1 MNRNQLET
9 FLQNHHREAFL
20 WARQC
25 CGFDGELA
33 KDVIQQVYLKILEG
47 KARLKN
53 DSHPKSWL
61 FSVIRFT
68 AVDELKKSGKW
79 KWQDLEMIPE
89 GIDSSVI
96 WEDGPT
102 EPESYEGL
110 ISRLPKM
117 QQEVLLMVFY
127 HDLTLEQCAQVL
139 QLHIGTVRTHYDR
152 GKKKMKEWI
161 EKNQSLELSK
171 TARNQY

>member
-1 MNRNQLET
+1 MYMNRNQLET
-9 FLQNHHREAFL
+9 FLREHHREAFL

-47 KARLKN
+47 KARMKTEA
-53 DSHPKSWL
+53 HPKTWL

-68 AVDELKKSGKW
+68 AMDELRAKGKW
-79 KWQDLEMIPE
+79 LTVEIEEDMAWESEPAKTESHEDLIR
-89 GIDSSVI
+89 
-96 WEDGPT
+96 
-102 EPESYEGL
+102 
-110 ISRLPKM
+110 RLPKM

-127 HDLTLEQCAQVL
+127 HDMTLEEAAKVL

-152 GKKKMKEWI
+152 GKKKLKEWI
-161 EKNQSLELSK
+161 EIRK
-171 TARNQY
+171 TFEV

>member
-33 KDVIQQVYLKILEG
+33 KDVIQQVYLKVLEG
-47 KARLKN
+47 KARMKTAE
-53 DSHPKSWL
+53 HPKSWL

-68 AVDELKKSGKW
+68 AIDELKAQGKW
-79 KWQDLEMIPE
+79 KWQELENE
-89 GIDSSVI
+89 LI
-96 WEDGPT
+96 WEESPS
-102 EPESYEGL
+102 EPQSYEHL
-110 ISRLPKM
+110 ISKLPKM

-127 HDLTLEQCAQVL
+127 HDLTLEQAAAVL

-152 GKKKMKEWI
+152 GKKKLKEWI
-161 EKNQSLELSK
+161 EKTQSPEIAK
-171 TARNQY
+171 AIKE

>member
-1 MNRNQLET
+1 MSRDQLDS
-9 FLQNHHREAFL
+9 FLRTHHQEAFL

-47 KARLKN
+47 KARLKREK
-53 DSHPKSWL
+53 HPKSWL
-61 FSVIRFT
+61 FAVIRYT
-68 AVDELKKSGKW
+68 AVDELKARGKW
-79 KWQDLEMIPE
+79 NWKELENDL
-89 GIDSSVI
+89 I
-96 WEDGPT
+96 WEESPF
-102 EPESYEGL
+102 EPENYEEL

-127 HDLTLEQCAQVL
+127 HEMTLEQAAQVL

-152 GKKKMKEWI
+152 GKKKLKEWI
-161 EKNQSLELSK
+161 ESQRSLTVSK
-171 TARNQY
+171 SSKDS